1 MEPLTFALPK
11 GRLQD
16 EVLDLLNKAGYAT
29 DADVGRRLVFE
40 DRSGTLRF
48 IMAKPADVP
57 TYVEYGA
64 AALGVVGLD
73 VLREGRWDVIEPLA
87 LGVGVCRL
95 SLAGPLSWR
104 ERNLRLQPGLRVAS
118 KYPRLTHEFFQA
130 QSISAEIIYLNGSV
144 ELAPAVGL
152 ADLLVDMVQSGRTLV
167 ENGLAELQT
176 ILPSEAVLIVNRAA
190 HKMQFERIE
199 AIVDKL
205 AAVVARRKE
214 GVV

>member
-16 EVLDLLNKAGYAT
+16 EVLALLGEAGYAI

-40 DRSGTLRF
+40 DRSGALRF

-95 SLAGPLSWR
+95 SLAGPASWR
-104 ERNLRLQPGLRVAS
+104 GRNLRLQPGLRVAS

-130 QSISAEIIYLNGSV
+130 QGISAEIIYLNGSV

-152 ADLLVDMVQSGRTLV
+152 ADLLVDLVQSGRTLV
-167 ENGLAELQT
+167 ENGLIELQT
-176 ILPSEAVLIVNRAA
+176 ILPSEAVLIINRAA

-199 AIVDKL
+199 AIVDRL
-205 AAVVARRKE
+205 AAAVTRRKE
-214 GVV
+214 AQA

>member
-16 EVLDLLNKAGYAT
+16 EVLDLLAEAGYPT

-48 IMAKPADVP
+48 VMAKPSDVP

-64 AALGVVGLD
+64 AALGAVGLD
-73 VLREGRWDVIEPLA
+73 VLREGNWDVLEPLG
-87 LGVGVCRL
+87 LNVGVCRL
-95 SLAGPLSWR
+95 SLAGPVEWR
-104 ERNLRLQPGLRVAS
+104 GRNLRLQPGLRVAS
-118 KYPRLTHEFFQA
+118 KYPRLAHDYFQA
-130 QSISAEIIYLNGSV
+130 QGIAAEIIYLDGSV

-152 ADLLVDMVQSGRTLV
+152 ADLLVDMVQSGRTLT

-190 HKMQFERIE
+190 HTLQFARIE
-199 AIVDKL
+199 PIVDRL
-205 AAVVARRKE
+205 AAVVARRK
-214 GVV
+214 GVVA